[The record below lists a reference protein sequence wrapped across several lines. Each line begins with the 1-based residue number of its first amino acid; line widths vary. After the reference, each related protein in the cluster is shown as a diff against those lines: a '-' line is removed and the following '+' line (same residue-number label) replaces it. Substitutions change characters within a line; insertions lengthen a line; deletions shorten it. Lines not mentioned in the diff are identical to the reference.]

1 MGWYNQSLC
10 TKGANV
16 QCWEHTVREVDTAQ
30 YSVVY
35 ELERMSA
42 DGWELVAV
50 LAGKNV
56 WDYTLFFKR
65 AAK

>member
-1 MGWYNQSLC
+1 MQY
-10 TKGANV
+10 
-16 QCWEHTVREVDTAQ
+16 WEHAVREVDTAQ

-42 DGWELVAV
+42 EGWELVAV

-65 AAK
+65 RKD